1 MTVKAIFCP
10 VGSIILNSSVIIY
23 PNDKYNPKR
32 IIPIVKNVHG
42 TLSFSIF
49 VIFKLITAFLKNELL
64 LLATSGN
71 KKNNL

>member
-23 PNDKYNPKR
+23 PDDIYPKKR
-32 IIPIVKNVHG
+32 IIPIVKNVSG

-49 VIFKLITAFLKNELL
+49 VILRLITAFLKNELL

-71 KKNNL
+71 RKNNL